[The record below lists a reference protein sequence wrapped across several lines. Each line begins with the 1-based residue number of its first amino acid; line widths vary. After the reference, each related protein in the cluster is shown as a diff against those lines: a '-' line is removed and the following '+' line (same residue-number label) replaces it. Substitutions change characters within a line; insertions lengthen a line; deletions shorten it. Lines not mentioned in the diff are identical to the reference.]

1 MSAHSLL
8 VTSFSHTNPTESH
21 HANRFQEW
29 LNVLQSVLLSF
40 SLLPILHFTSSEKIM
55 GQHKTNRAITA
66 VIWLLAG
73 GVLAINIFLV
83 CASIGGGQPWWVYTL
98 VTIVGAAYLAFSYS
112 LVQDDIAAGFRTL
125 RALLPEPLR
134 SCLPAGAEPSS
145 ASASSS
151 AVAVSAVPASPDAKR
166 QLASPLMAPSPT
178 DAAARGPSS
187 DAL

>member
-1 MSAHSLL
+1 M
-8 VTSFSHTNPTESH
+8 
-21 HANRFQEW
+21 
-29 LNVLQSVLLSF
+29 LQSVLLSF

-55 GQHKTNRAITA
+55 GQHKTNRAVTA

-98 VTIVGAAYLAFSYS
+98 VIIVGAAYLAFSYS
-112 LVQDDIAAGFRTL
+112 LVQDDVAAGYRIL

-151 AVAVSAVPASPDAKR
+151 GGMAVPAVPASPDAKR

-178 DAAARGPSS
+178 DAAARGASS